1 MDACELRCY
10 NEPNCVSINFNYTA
24 NVQGTYRCDLNNAT
38 HVGHDKEFVHRDGY
52 LYRGA
57 DVSSSSSLFF
67 FPAYYFL
74 GFRTLSLGS
83 GQNYYTRTIPTKLQ
97 NGWRYY

>member
-38 HVGHDKEFVHRDGY
+38 HVGHDKEFVHTDGY

-57 DVSSSSSLFF
+57 DVSSSSSSLFF
-67 FPAYYFL
+67 FPRLLLSRLSYFVL
-74 GFRTLSLGS
+74 GKWSKLLHSNNTY
-83 GQNYYTRTIPTKLQ
+83 QTTK
-97 NGWRYY
+97 